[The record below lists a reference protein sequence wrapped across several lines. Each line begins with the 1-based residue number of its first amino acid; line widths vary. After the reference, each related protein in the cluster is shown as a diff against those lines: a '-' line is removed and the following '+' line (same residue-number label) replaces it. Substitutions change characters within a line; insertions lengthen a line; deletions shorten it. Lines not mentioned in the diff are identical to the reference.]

1 MTEEDLTMT
10 RWNPDFFNYR
20 ELQLILTALIQW
32 REQIRVSAY
41 DERFS
46 EEIREKKK
54 SFSMELGKLIEEIQ
68 MEKYK
73 RG

>member
-1 MTEEDLTMT
+1 MI
-10 RWNPDFFNYR
+10 RWSSDFFNYR

-32 REQIRVSAY
+32 REQIRVTAY

>member
-1 MTEEDLTMT
+1 MI
-10 RWNPDFFNYR
+10 RWSSDFFNYR
-20 ELQLILTALIQW
+20 ELQLILTALMQW
-32 REQIRVSAY
+32 REQIRVTAY

-46 EEIREKKK
+46 EEVREKKK
-54 SFSMELGKLIEEIQ
+54 LFSVELGKLIEEIQ

>member
-1 MTEEDLTMT
+1 MT
-10 RWNPDFFNYR
+10 RWNPDFFSYR

-32 REQIRVSAY
+32 REQIRVTAY

-46 EEIREKKK
+46 EEVREKKK
-54 SFSMELGKLIEEIQ
+54 LFSMELGKLIEEIQ
-68 MEKYK
+68 MEMYK